1 MQLSNARIE
10 ICDKEA
16 IDPRRGLPQYIDVQF
31 NPTQYTLSKGAQ
43 ISEIAIPGIDS
54 PILQFIRGQTEKL
67 ALELFFDTTETGM
80 GGEGEETDVRER
92 TKQIYQLVK
101 IQPKTHAPPRVLFT
115 WGSLSFKAVA
125 ESVQQKFTL
134 FGPSGVPLRATVSV
148 SFTEYKSLEDQLRE
162 LNLQSSDQTKRHAVK
177 RKETLSQI
185 AAEEYGDPGLWR
197 VIAQHS
203 SNRAVAANPRRLPV
217 GAVVNI
223 PPYDRTGSRAEVD
236 L

>member
-10 ICDKEA
+10 ILDEKA
-16 IDPRRGLPQYIDVQF
+16 IDEKRGLPRHIDVQF

-67 ALELFFDTTETGM
+67 TLELFFDTTEEGM
-80 GGEGEETDVRER
+80 GGEGEETDVRKLTNR
-92 TKQIYQLVK
+92 IYQLVK
-101 IQPKTHAPPRVLFT
+101 IQPETHAPPRILFT
-115 WGSLSFKAVA
+115 WGSLSFRAVV
-125 ESVQQKFTL
+125 ESVQQKFVL
-134 FGPSGVPLRATVSV
+134 FSPSGVPLRATLTV
-148 SFTEYKSLEDQLRE
+148 SFKEYKSLEEQLKE
-162 LNLQSSDQTKRHAVK
+162 LNLKSADQTKRRAVK
-177 RKETLSQI
+177 QKETLSQI

-197 VIAQHS
+197 VIAQHR
-203 SNRAVAANPRRLPV
+203 SNRTVAANPRRLQV

-223 PPYDRTGSRAEVD
+223 PPYDPTSNNAEVD